1 MSKVMKYVIEAIVVL
16 AVLLAAYYGVSKI
29 NTSVTRNNLK
39 TVTVTFEAQNL
50 EEGIL
55 SKVAVGDDV
64 TDNAKTTYLGEIVSV
79 SENRPYTKATKDYNT
94 NTFVQAP
101 VEGRYTKDIV
111 VEIQADVS
119 DFTVMAGETELKIGY
134 TVPLINEKYM
144 VNCIVT
150 DIDIAE

>member
-16 AVLLAAYYGVSKI
+16 AVLLAAYYGISKI

-64 TDNAKTTYLGEIVSV
+64 TDNAKTTYLGEIVSI
-79 SENRPYTKATKDYNT
+79 SENRPYTKSVKNYDT
-94 NTFVQAP
+94 NTIVQTP
-101 VEGRYTKDIV
+101 VDGRYTKDIV

-134 TVPLINEKYM
+134 TIPLINEKYM

-150 DIDIAE
+150 DIKIAE

>member
-16 AVLLAAYYGVSKI
+16 AVLLAAYYGISKI

-39 TVTVTFEAQNL
+39 NVTVTFEAQNL

-64 TDNAKTTYLGEIVSV
+64 TDNAKTTYLGEIVSI
-79 SENRPYTKATKDYNT
+79 SENRPYTKATKNYDT
-94 NTFVQAP
+94 NTVVQSP
-101 VEGRYTKDIV
+101 VEGRYNKDIV

-119 DFTVMAGETELKIGY
+119 DFTVMAGETEIKIGY
-134 TVPLINEKYM
+134 TIPLINEKYM

-150 DIDIAE
+150 DIEIAE

>member
-16 AVLLAAYYGVSKI
+16 AVLLAAYYGISKI

-50 EEGIL
+50 EEAIL

>member
-16 AVLLAAYYGVSKI
+16 AILLAAFYGISKI
-29 NTSVTRNNLK
+29 NTSVTRNNQK

-55 SKVAVGDDV
+55 SKVAVGDGV
-64 TDNAKTTYLGEIVSV
+64 SDNAKTTYLGKIISV
-79 SENRPYTKATKDYNT
+79 SENRPYTKSVKNYET
-94 NTFVQAP
+94 NQIVQSP
-101 VEGRYTKDIV
+101 VDGRFTKDIV
-111 VEIQADVS
+111 VQIQADVS
-119 DFTVMAGETELKIGY
+119 DFTIMAGETELKIGY

-150 DIDIAE
+150 DIQIAE